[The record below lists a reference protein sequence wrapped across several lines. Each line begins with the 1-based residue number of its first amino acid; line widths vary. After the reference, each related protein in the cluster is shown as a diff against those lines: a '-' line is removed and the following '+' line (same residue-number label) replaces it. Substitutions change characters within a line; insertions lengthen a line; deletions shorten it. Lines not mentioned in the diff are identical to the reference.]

1 MSDLDLPKRL
11 LEFGDKPGAVTEL
24 TRMLQ
29 ADPDNIDAWF
39 LMVDAIDDPTKKT
52 DCYHQILRIDPGN
65 QFAQIHLQKLD
76 RRPFVSQIV
85 EEDKPQMAA
94 HTQLSEFRSAAV
106 KKVPAKTMQQGLFG
120 MDYQTTLMVG
130 IFVFVVVVLLLLVFI
145 VMVSGVMQ
153 PPPPPT
159 PTRIHLPPTWTPQPM

>member
-1 MSDLDLPKRL
+1 MSELDLPKRL
-11 LEFGDKPGAVTEL
+11 LEFGDKPAAVTEL

-29 ADPDNIDAWF
+29 VDPDNIDAWF

-85 EEDKPQMAA
+85 EEEETQAEA
-94 HTQLSEFRSAAV
+94 HTELSKFRSAAV
-106 KKVPAKTMQQGLFG
+106 KRKPAKIAQQGLFG
-120 MDYQTTLMVG
+120 MDYQTTLLVG
-130 IFVFVVVVLLLLVFI
+130 IVLFVVVVLLLLVFI

>member
-1 MSDLDLPKRL
+1 LSELDLPKRL

-29 ADPDNIDAWF
+29 VDPDNIDAWF

-76 RRPFVSQIV
+76 RRPFISQIA
-85 EEDKPQMAA
+85 EEDTPQTARRAEM
-94 HTQLSEFRSAAV
+94 SEFRSAVV
-106 KKVPAKTMQQGLFG
+106 KKKPVKTVEQGLFG
-120 MDYQTTLMVG
+120 MDYQTTLLVG
-130 IFVFVVVVLLLLVFI
+130 IVVFVVVVLLLLFFI

-159 PTRIHLPPTWTPQPM
+159 PTRIHLPPTWTPMPM